1 MTCRQWENWLDDRLE
16 GQATPAWEQHA
27 AHCPECA
34 ARLRD
39 ADRLLLALKQQA
51 PLPVPVS
58 LQARLMQSVLLD
70 QQQRARP
77 RLLGR
82 ARVGSAALLAA
93 LLLLAVASYLLWYR
107 SSEGPRVVQGPRLD
121 QEPRVVL
128 DPPVEPPLL
137 PPESELPWRHNM
149 QRAGQVMASLTVRTA
164 GEAVESTSSLWPMSG
179 VEWPSVQ
186 LPPTPPVEP
195 LRSAGQ
201 RLSAGLEPV
210 TDSARRAMNRFW
222 RDLPLG
228 RRTPVE

>member
-16 GQATPAWEQHA
+16 GQATPAWEHHA
-27 AHCPECA
+27 AVCPECA

-51 PLPVPVS
+51 PLPVPAS
-58 LQARLMQSVLLD
+58 LQARLVQAVLLD
-70 QQQRARP
+70 QQQRTRP
-77 RLLGR
+77 RPRSR
-82 ARVGSAALLAA
+82 AWAASAALLAA
-93 LLLLAVASYLLWYR
+93 LLLLAVGVYLWPR
-107 SSEGPRVVQGPRLD
+107 ASEGMRVVQEPRLI
-121 QEPRVVL
+121 Q

-137 PPESELPWRHNM
+137 PPERELPWRHNM
-149 QRAGQVMASLTVRTA
+149 QRAGQAMASLTVRTA

-179 VEWPSVQ
+179 VDWPPVQ

-195 LRSAGQ
+195 LRSAGE